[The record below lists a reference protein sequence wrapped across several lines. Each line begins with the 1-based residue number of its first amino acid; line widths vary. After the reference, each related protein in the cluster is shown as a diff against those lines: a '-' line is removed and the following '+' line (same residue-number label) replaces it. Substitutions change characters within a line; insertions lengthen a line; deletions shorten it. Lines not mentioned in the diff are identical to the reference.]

1 MSFGV
6 IPRKGYNMHL
16 GQRVQHRRQ
25 HLSWSQEDLARESG
39 VPQATISRIEKGQRK
54 NPGADV
60 IRRLARSL
68 GVTAD
73 WLIGMYEEEEEE
85 KNTVLPK
92 RG

>member
-1 MSFGV
+1 MN
-6 IPRKGYNMHL
+6 I

-25 HLSWSQEDLARESG
+25 HLGWTQEDLARESG

-60 IRRLARSL
+60 IRRLARAL

-73 WLIGMYEEEEEE
+73 WLIGMYNEDEDDAP
-85 KNTVLPK
+85 TLVSVPSTA
-92 RG
+92 